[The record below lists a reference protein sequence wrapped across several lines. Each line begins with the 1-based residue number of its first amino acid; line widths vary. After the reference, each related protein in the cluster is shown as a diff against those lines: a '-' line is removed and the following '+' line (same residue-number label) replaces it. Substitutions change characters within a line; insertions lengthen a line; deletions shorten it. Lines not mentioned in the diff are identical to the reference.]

1 MKNTEQGILISRLS
15 YSESSYII
23 KVFTENFG
31 LRSFLFQGAKKK
43 KGLVF
48 YAFSHIE
55 FSYYLR
61 QESSLCKMTD
71 YALISSPNALYFNPV
86 IATIIFFKTK
96 ILSKALHEDVPDK
109 GLFAF
114 LIDEIAHL
122 EQELF
127 LANYP
132 IYWMIDLS
140 KHLGFIPNVVDEDP
154 LFFDLENGELTSI
167 QPINFSYKSG
177 VEVKLLA
184 SILTLSR
191 SELLLLKMDK
201 QMRANLTHLLILYF
215 SFHIPNFDIQDTM
228 DVINAIWE

>member
-1 MKNTEQGILISRLS
+1 MRFLTLNFPTISDKNQ
-15 YSESSYII
+15 
-23 KVFTENFG
+23 
-31 LRSFLFQGAKKK
+31 
-43 KGLVF
+43 
-48 YAFSHIE
+48 
-55 FSYYLR
+55 
-61 QESSLCKMTD
+61 
-71 YALISSPNALYFNPV
+71 PNALYFNPV

-122 EQELF
+122 EQELL

-215 SFHIPNFDIQDTM
+215 SFHIPHFDIQDTM